1 MTSLTFE
8 FPCIS
13 CGLCCQQ
20 LHRSPFLVH
29 HEINSGNGVC
39 IHLKENLCEIYQ
51 KRPMECNIKASYAN
65 YDHLFSQNEYL
76 SLNLRACLELM
87 HEAGRAD
94 LIDLMSTHERQI
106 HQYMTNTESQVPA
119 QDKEGDH

>member
-1 MTSLTFE
+1 
-8 FPCIS
+8 
-13 CGLCCQQ
+13 
-20 LHRSPFLVH
+20 
-29 HEINSGNGVC
+29 
-39 IHLKENLCEIYQ
+39 
-51 KRPMECNIKASYAN
+51 MECNIKASYAN

-87 HEAGRAD
+87 REAGRAD